1 MLHLLVLGELV
12 KIHNDDDDDDDDEVQ
27 DVTPQ
32 NSQNSGNALNEMY
45 APPRSLMHAGG
56 FQSARSTA
64 KESKRWLL
72 VSLINDADFACHAM
86 NRDVWRDELVEN
98 LVRSAFV
105 FWQDRDDRPD
115 GRTYVQRYQVH
126 SYPHV
131 AIIDPRTGRLMWKKE
146 GWTQQNPMTAAMFAE
161 SATDFCSRHS
171 LDEPPMLPRA
181 ATLNHNNNSA
191 NNRNNNSS
199 SQMSTSSLA
208 TPREMTEQEQLEA
221 AIRASINDNEDSK
234 SINDENDSIIID
246 SDDDDDIDDDRKQ
259 KADSMDGNDTTMA
272 TDENDTAKEPTFEDE
287 IATMAVAD
295 EPEGQKGAARIML
308 RMPDG
313 KRVVRKFSVDSTV
326 KEIYA
331 FIAQSHKNAIEGQSF
346 VLKAGFPPKDLLP
359 SIDET
364 IGSTGLAGD
373 NITVIS
379 KD

>member
-1 MLHLLVLGELV
+1 MNWL
-12 KIHNDDDDDDDDEVQ
+12 KIWFV
-27 DVTPQ
+27 V
-32 NSQNSGNALNEMY
+32 ALSFGKKEM
-45 APPRSLMHAGG
+45 
-56 FQSARSTA
+56 T
-64 KESKRWLL
+64 
-72 VSLINDADFACHAM
+72 C
-86 NRDVWRDELVEN
+86 
-98 LVRSAFV
+98 
-105 FWQDRDDRPD
+105 PD

-131 AIIDPRTGRLMWKKE
+131 AIIDPRTGRLVWKKE

-171 LDEPPMLPRA
+171 LDEPPMPPRA
-181 ATLNHNNNSA
+181 ASLNNNNNNNVSNNNS
-191 NNRNNNSS
+191 
-199 SQMSTSSLA
+199 QMSSTT
-208 TPREMTEQEQLEA
+208 TPSAIPRQMTEEEQLQA
-221 AIRASINDNEDSK
+221 AIRASMNDNEDSK
-234 SINDENDSIIID
+234 STSDGDDSIIID
-246 SDDDDDIDDDRKQ
+246 SDSDDEIFVDDRKR
-259 KADSMDGNDTTMA
+259 KADNSDSIDVMDVNDTTIL

-295 EPEGQKGAARIML
+295 EPVGQKGAARIML

-331 FIAQSHKNAIEGQSF
+331 FIAQSHKDAIEGQSF

-364 IGSTGLAGD
+364 IGNTGLAGD

-379 KD
+379 KN

>member
-1 MLHLLVLGELV
+1 MGGMGMMGQGGMIDPREAMGAFASSAFDDDDRLMNEIMAGGGSVRDVLNRVAAADGRNLSASAAAGPGGASQNSD
-12 KIHNDDDDDDDDEVQ
+12 NDNDDDDDDEVQ

-32 NSQNSGNALNEMY
+32 NSRNALNDMF

-115 GRTYVQRYQVH
+115 GRTYAQRYQVH

-171 LDEPPMLPRA
+171 LDEPPMLPRSA
-181 ATLNHNNNSA
+181 ALNHNNN
-191 NNRNNNSS
+191 NNSVNNSNNNSS

-234 SINDENDSIIID
+234 SFNDDNDSIIID
-246 SDDDDDIDDDRKQ
+246 SDD
-259 KADSMDGNDTTMA
+259 
-272 TDENDTAKEPTFEDE
+272 
-287 IATMAVAD
+287 
-295 EPEGQKGAARIML
+295 
-308 RMPDG
+308 
-313 KRVVRKFSVDSTV
+313 
-326 KEIYA
+326 
-331 FIAQSHKNAIEGQSF
+331 
-346 VLKAGFPPKDLLP
+346 
-359 SIDET
+359 
-364 IGSTGLAGD
+364 
-373 NITVIS
+373 
-379 KD
+379 